1 MSIFGFKYLDA
12 GNSCPGLR
20 GPNWEL
26 DGCLSGTGELRLHY
40 SFVCKCC
47 PASCGFTDSNRR
59 MWFSKKI
66 FFFLLKWCFICV
78 LVHGVYHL
86 YHCPLN
92 SGAAALAPV
101 IEVGPLS
108 SCVCVCFDTLGWSVG
123 YSCVWFFSFSLLYTY
138 TYFVHTEYRPSGFNL
153 LCKMGPGPFPYAV
166 FPVVLQPSAPAAK
179 DSGGAVVGDG
189 LAGLPPDRWVL
200 WQLPGGTSCSPGHVL
215 CPLWVIQHVQNK
227 TKGGSKGKKALPIS
241 VKVINQLQGNI
252 FHFSLFT
259 GSLWF
264 LLCITRDS
272 WCSLTEALDCLC
284 SVQNGSSHLHFNQY

>member
-1 MSIFGFKYLDA
+1 MEYTIYITVHSILV
-12 GNSCPGLR
+12 LQH
-20 GPNWEL
+20 WL
-26 DGCLSGTGELRLHY
+26 LSSRWGR
-40 SFVCKCC
+40 
-47 PASCGFTDSNRR
+47 
-59 MWFSKKI
+59 
-66 FFFLLKWCFICV
+66 
-78 LVHGVYHL
+78 LVHV
-86 YHCPLN
+86 
-92 SGAAALAPV
+92 
-101 IEVGPLS
+101 
-108 SCVCVCFDTLGWSVG
+108 CVFVCFDTLGWSVG

-241 VKVINQLQGNI
+241 VKVINQLQRNI

-272 WCSLTEALDCLC
+272 WCSLTEALDCRLC